1 MKAVIKV
8 TDGRI
13 RVAAPFAFGEALKA
27 MPGARW
33 QWNDPNDKKKGGWRT
48 FPASPLAA
56 QAVATLFQGAP
67 GVRVE
72 ADDAFQRLLATAEG
86 IQGAQGA
93 KHAQSL
99 PDVPVTRTSAWLH
112 QKQAFWAA
120 HAMPAMLLDMGMG
133 TGKTKVVCDLIVNRD
148 HRRVLVLCPKKV
160 VPTWPDEMRTHG
172 GRLVKVIPLKDDGM
186 TASGRPRTIT
196 TAEKVNRARLA
207 LALCEAAGVPC
218 VIVINYESAWRAPFG
233 PSYEAKGA
241 KGDVRMI
248 DEGFALTA
256 GFDLVVMDES
266 HKIKAPG
273 GRASRF
279 CAKFPEVIPHR
290 LALTGTPMA
299 HGPLDVYAQFRALDP
314 GLFGTSFQKFR
325 DRYAIMGGFE
335 KRQVLGYQNQE
346 EFAQKMALLTYHVGS
361 EVLDLPP
368 ARHQRVYCTLEPET
382 RRLYRQLEKDMLASF
397 RKPGKAE
404 ETEGERI
411 TITAD
416 NILVKMLRCQQ
427 IACGFVK
434 DEDEVLHKVGTAKRD
449 LLADTMQDFPTDQPL
464 VVFCKFTHDLDA
476 VHAVCAEQG
485 RTSGEISGRRDD
497 LQGFKDGAFSVVA
510 VQIQAGGA
518 GVDLTRA
525 DVAIY
530 FSVGYS
536 LADYQQSLKR
546 LDRPTFDKRKRS
558 VLNIHLLAEGT
569 IDEEVYTS
577 LANKEDVVEG
587 VMKRIK
593 ARQAAQDEEALAA

>member
-1 MKAVIKV
+1 
-8 TDGRI
+8 
-13 RVAAPFAFGEALKA
+13 
-27 MPGARW
+27 
-33 QWNDPNDKKKGGWRT
+33 
-48 FPASPLAA
+48 
-56 QAVATLFQGAP
+56 
-67 GVRVE
+67 
-72 ADDAFQRLLATAEG
+72 
-86 IQGAQGA
+86 
-93 KHAQSL
+93 
-99 PDVPVTRTSAWLH
+99 
-112 QKQAFWAA
+112 
-120 HAMPAMLLDMGMG
+120 
-133 TGKTKVVCDLIVNRD
+133 
-148 HRRVLVLCPKKV
+148 
-160 VPTWPDEMRTHG
+160 
-172 GRLVKVIPLKDDGM
+172 
-186 TASGRPRTIT
+186 
-196 TAEKVNRARLA
+196 
-207 LALCEAAGVPC
+207 
-218 VIVINYESAWRAPFG
+218 
-233 PSYEAKGA
+233 
-241 KGDVRMI
+241 
-248 DEGFALTA
+248 
-256 GFDLVVMDES
+256 
-266 HKIKAPG
+266 
-273 GRASRF
+273 
-279 CAKFPEVIPHR
+279 
-290 LALTGTPMA
+290 
-299 HGPLDVYAQFRALDP
+299 
-314 GLFGTSFQKFR
+314 
-325 DRYAIMGGFE
+325 
-335 KRQVLGYQNQE
+335 
-346 EFAQKMALLTYHVGS
+346 VGS